1 MLGRDHVLLIVGSSP
16 SQSLAVVSLAEGR
29 LVRRLEH
36 VDGGAIQAVAGS
48 PNGKTVY
55 YAAGDVVWA
64 VEAAGGTPRKL
75 HAGNGVAIDPGN
87 RYAVISLNEQAGV
100 RLVRVPLN
108 GEAEQ
113 EISIRSDRFRLSPYT
128 IMSNAVDANGRIIV
142 QLALQDSWF
151 WPVGIVDPHKG
162 DLVKVWPDIET
173 DMFGGWTDDGR
184 VLGGS
189 RATQSVLW
197 RFVRAK

>member
-1 MLGRDHVLLIVGSSP
+1 LRP
-16 SQSLAVVSLAEGR
+16 
-29 LVRRLEH
+29 VRIRRRCSRRPRR
-36 VDGGAIQAVAGS
+36 AAGL
-48 PNGKTVY
+48 

-75 HAGNGVAIDPGN
+75 HAGNGVAIDPGI

-108 GEAEQ
+108 GEAGQ
-113 EISIRSDRFRLSPYT
+113 EIPSAPTDSGSRHPRLCRMRWTPTAASSCGSRRQIPGSTRWEFRS
-128 IMSNAVDANGRIIV
+128 A
-142 QLALQDSWF
+142 Q
-151 WPVGIVDPHKG
+151 G

-184 VLGGS
+184 VLAGS

-197 RFVRAK
+197 RFARAK